1 MAVKER
7 VVKPYYKYKQ
17 EAYNKIRRLIVG
29 ILKDNGIFD
38 EYNFV
43 SEDMPFLIRN
53 VVSETGSYERI
64 NYYLNGIKV
73 CASWDN
79 MFHMTYKPSAKMRFT
94 KREYSILKNN
104 MEILF
109 KADSKSSVYQFFGS
123 DKIPYW
129 SISKD
134 DCEFI
139 SMEGQKFINRK

>member
-1 MAVKER
+1 MTVKER
-7 VVKPYYKYKQ
+7 VIRPYYKYKQ

-38 EYNFV
+38 KYNFV

-53 VVSETGSYERI
+53 VASESGSYERI

-73 CASWDN
+73 CASLDD
-79 MFHMTYKPSAKMRFT
+79 MFYITYKPSAKHYLT

-104 MEILF
+104 IDILF
-109 KADSKSSVYQFFGS
+109 KADSKDSVYQFFGS

-139 SMEGQKFINRK
+139 SMKGQRFINRK

>member
-7 VVKPYYKYKQ
+7 VVKPYYRYKQ

-29 ILKDNGIFD
+29 ILKDTGVFD
-38 EYNFV
+38 EYSFL
-43 SEDMPFLIRN
+43 SEDMPFTIRN
-53 VVSETGSYERI
+53 VASESGSYERI

-73 CASWDN
+73 CASLDD
-79 MFHMTYKPSAKMRFT
+79 MFYITYKPSAKHYLT

>member
-1 MAVKER
+1 MEVKKR
-7 VVKPYYKYKQ
+7 IVKPYYKYKK
-17 EAYNKIRRLIVG
+17 EAFNKIRRLIVG

-53 VVSETGSYERI
+53 VASETGSYERI

-79 MFHMTYKPSAKMRFT
+79 MFYMTYKPLAQMNFT
-94 KREYSILKNN
+94 QREFSILKNN

-109 KADSKSSVYQFFGS
+109 KADSKDSVYQYFS
-123 DKIPYW
+123 TDKIPYW
-129 SISKD
+129 SISD
-134 DCEFI
+134 SACEFV
-139 SMEGQKFINRK
+139 SMEGQRFINV

>member
-1 MAVKER
+1 MEVKKSL
-7 VVKPYYKYKQ
+7 VKPYYKYKQ
-17 EAYNKIRRLIVG
+17 EAFNKIRRLIVG

-38 EYNFV
+38 DYNFV

-53 VVSETGSYERI
+53 VASETGSYERI

-104 MEILF
+104 LEILF

-134 DCEFI
+134 YCEFI
-139 SMEGQKFINRK
+139 SVEGQRFINRK

>member
-1 MAVKER
+1 MEVKKR
-7 VVKPYYKYKQ
+7 IVKPYYKYKQ
-17 EAYNKIRRLIVG
+17 EAFNKIRRLIVG

-38 EYNFV
+38 ECNFL
-43 SEDMPFLIRN
+43 SEDMNFMIRN
-53 VVSETGSYERI
+53 VARETGSYEHI
-64 NYYLNGIKV
+64 SYYLNGIKV

-79 MFHMTYKPSAKMRFT
+79 MFYMTYKPRAKMRFT
-94 KREYSILKNN
+94 KREFSILKNN

-109 KADSKSSVYQFFGS
+109 KADSKDSVYQLFGS

-139 SMEGQKFINRK
+139 SMEGQRFINRK

>member
-17 EAYNKIRRLIVG
+17 EAYNKIRCLIVG

-53 VVSETGSYERI
+53 VASETGSYERI

-73 CASWDN
+73 CAS
-79 MFHMTYKPSAKMRFT
+79 
-94 KREYSILKNN
+94 
-104 MEILF
+104 
-109 KADSKSSVYQFFGS
+109 
-123 DKIPYW
+123 
-129 SISKD
+129 
-134 DCEFI
+134 
-139 SMEGQKFINRK
+139 